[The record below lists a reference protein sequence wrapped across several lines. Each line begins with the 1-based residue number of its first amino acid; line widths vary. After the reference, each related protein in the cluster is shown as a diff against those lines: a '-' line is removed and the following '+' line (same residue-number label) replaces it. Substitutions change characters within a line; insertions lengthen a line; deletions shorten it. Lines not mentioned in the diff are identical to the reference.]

1 MGILPLEF
9 KNGMTR
15 IDLKLTGDETFAI
28 TGFLGALKPR
38 LDLTMVMTRADG
50 SSQNIPLLCRIDTMS
65 EVDYFQH
72 GGVLQYVLRNLIKT
86 A

>member
-15 IDLKLTGDETFAI
+15 ADLKLTGAEHFAI
-28 TGFLGALKPR
+28 TGFIGALKPR
-38 LDLTMVMTRADG
+38 IDVTLTISRPEG
-50 SSQNIPLLCRIDTMS
+50 SSQTVPLLCRIDTMS
-65 EVDYFQH
+65 EVDYFHH
-72 GGVLQYVLRNLIKT
+72 GGVLHYVLRNLVKT